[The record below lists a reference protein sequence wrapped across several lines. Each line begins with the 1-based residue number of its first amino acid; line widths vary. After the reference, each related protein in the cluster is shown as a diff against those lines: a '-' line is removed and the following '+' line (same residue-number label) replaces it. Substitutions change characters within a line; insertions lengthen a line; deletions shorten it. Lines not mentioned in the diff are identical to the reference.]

1 MASRKVTMLTNN
13 QYVQPLKAS
22 FNNKKVITPNAAYN
36 SIVTKVTYEK
46 PQKRD
51 YQVKAWLRFNSDTF
65 DGVQLVGSL
74 VRGKDTKAI
83 AGCTFKV
90 YSIDLS
96 NSWVETLRTTVSGTA
111 ISGNRFSASVLESAL
126 APADLTG
133 EITYKIE
140 VDITRL
146 GKTYSDVFYFNHLG
160 IYDSFIRLKNDVEFL
175 DITKKDL

>member
-1 MASRKVTMLTNN
+1 MARRKVTMLTNN
-13 QYVQPLKAS
+13 QYVQPFKLS
-22 FNNKKVITPNAAYN
+22 FNNKKIITPNAAYN
-36 SIVTKVTYEK
+36 SIVTKVSFEK

-51 YQVKAWLRFNSDTF
+51 YKVKAWLRFNSNTF

-74 VRGKDTKAI
+74 VIGKDAKSI
-83 AGCTFKV
+83 AGCTFKI

-96 NSWVETLRTTVSGTA
+96 DSWNETLLTTVSGTA
-111 ISGNRFSASVLESAL
+111 ISGNRFSASVLEAAL
-126 APADLTG
+126 APADLIG

-140 VDITRL
+140 VEVTRI

-175 DITKKDL
+175 NITKLDE

>member
-1 MASRKVTMLTNN
+1 MASRRIAMLTNN
-13 QYVQPLKAS
+13 QYVQPLKLA

-36 SIVTKVTYEK
+36 SIVTKVSFEK
-46 PQKRD
+46 PTDKD
-51 YQVKAWLRFNSDTF
+51 LKIKAWLRFNSDTF

-74 VRGKDTKAI
+74 VRGRDTQSI

-90 YSIDLS
+90 YSIDIT
-96 NSWVETLRTTVSGTA
+96 NSWVETLRATVSGTA
-111 ISGNRFSASVLESAL
+111 ISGNRFSASVLESTL

-140 VDITRL
+140 VEATRL
-146 GKTYSDVFYFNHLG
+146 GNTYFDMFYFNHLG

-175 DITKKDL
+175 EITKKDL